1 MARRR
6 NAAREARRAARRA
19 PRPADAP
26 SPWPFVG
33 MGLMAASLFLH
44 GASVLVAPW
53 WGVLLLL
60 ALWVAAFVLCARWW
74 TPHPRRLPLVAV
86 GSVGVWFLVL
96 LVGAVLGGWGAA
108 PG

>member
-19 PRPADAP
+19 PRPPDAP

-53 WGVLLLL
+53 WGVVLLLV
-60 ALWVAAFVLCARWW
+60 LWVAAFVVCVRWW
-74 TPHPRRLPLVAV
+74 TPHPRRVPLVAV
-86 GSVGVWFLVL
+86 VSVGVWFVVL
-96 LVGAVLGGWGAA
+96 LVGAVLGGW
-108 PG
+108 